1 MISIPQHTTKMTFVL
16 PQARRTTKNST
27 KKAPIQETKVPLL
40 PIADGGIVSLNAK
53 TSNLATS
60 TIVTVS
66 TEDGALGSEVSSFVR
81 VESLYLADHFLSTS
95 KRESST

>member
-1 MISIPQHTTKMTFVL
+1 MTFAL
-16 PQARRTTKNST
+16 SQPRRTTKKST

-53 TSNLATS
+53 TSNLVTS

-66 TEDGALGSEVSSFVR
+66 TEDGALRSEVSALAR
-81 VESLYLADHFLSTS
+81 VESLPLADLSPSMSES
-95 KRESST
+95 KSST